1 MKTKIILS
9 FFFATLGLAAFA
21 QQSQNAL
28 SLQECINIA
37 LENNLKIKRSFYNV
51 ETYNVNLLQSKMAF
65 LPSVNVG
72 SSYGQNYG
80 RALNPVSNE
89 YVNRNSNT
97 INVQGSASLTLFNG
111 FKLQNTFKQSKKD
124 FEASNEDM
132 KRTQNDVRLN
142 VATLYINVV
151 FNKELYENAQYQLN
165 SSQQQLDR
173 ISKQVAAG
181 ALSLSNKLSQEAQV
195 ATNEVNLINQ
205 ENALNL
211 SLLQLKQA
219 MQVPISQVFDVV
231 VPALDI
237 KELAISETP
246 EQVYAIALETM
257 PEIKSAQ
264 LKVESAKLSLQS
276 NRGNLYP
283 KLTLNGVAQSN
294 YSSISNA
301 QRKAFDGTIGVTD
314 QPIGKVDGTGT
325 DVYGYQL
332 NQVVVANS
340 YPELDQLKDNLF
352 KSVSL
357 QLSIPIFNNYQ
368 TKGSVQRSL
377 ISEKV
382 AEVTYQEAENTLRQS
397 IETSYNDAVAAA
409 KTYTSSLKQV
419 SAQEEAYRMNKQRFE
434 IGALSFVEYHVS
446 ENDLFRAK
454 SDFLR
459 AKYNFIFRKKVLD
472 FYQGKPLEY

>member
-1 MKTKIILS
+1 MKTKIVLS
-9 FFFATLGLAAFA
+9 FLFLTLMLSAHA
-21 QQSQNAL
+21 QQPQNAL
-28 SLQECINIA
+28 GLQECINIA
-37 LENNLKIKRSFYNV
+37 LENNLKIKRSVYNV
-51 ETYNVNLLQSKMAF
+51 ETYDVNLLQSKMAF
-65 LPSVNVG
+65 LPSVNLG
-72 SSYGQNYG
+72 GSYGQNYG

-97 INVQGSASLTLFNG
+97 INVQGNASLTLFNG
-111 FKLQNTFKQSKKD
+111 FKLQNTFKQNKKD
-124 FEASNEDM
+124 FEASNEDL
-132 KRTQNDVRLN
+132 KKAKNDVMLN

-151 FNKELYENAQYQLN
+151 FNKELYENANYQLN

-173 ISKQVAAG
+173 ISKQVEAG

-219 MQVPISQVFDVV
+219 MQVPASQQLDVI

-237 KELAISETP
+237 KDLIISETP
-246 EQVYAIALETM
+246 DQVYAVAKEVM

-264 LKVESAKLSLQS
+264 LKVQSSKLAFQA

-283 KLTLNGVAQSN
+283 KLTFNAGGQSN
-294 YSSISNA
+294 YSSITNS
-301 QRKAFDGTIGVTD
+301 
-314 QPIGKVDGTGT
+314 PE
-325 DVYGYQL
+325 L
-332 NQVVVANS
+332 NQ
-340 YPELDQLKDNLF
+340 LRDNLF
-352 KSVSL
+352 KNMNL

-368 TKGSVQRSL
+368 TKGSVQRSF

-382 AEVTYQEAENTLRQS
+382 AEVTYLEAENTLRQS

-419 SAQEEAYRMNKQRFE
+419 QAQQEAYRMNQQRYE
-434 IGALSFVEYHVS
+434 NGALSFVEYHVS

-454 SDFLR
+454 SDLTR
-459 AKYNFIFRKKVLD
+459 AKYSFIFRKKVLD